1 MSEYATSASHKSL
14 KSLSLT
20 KSAYGRTTPP
30 LRWADN
36 HRPHAHYDYYQLRYY
51 HYYQLLSTTSPTI
64 VLSADIILVASR
76 LMKIARQDVW
86 VSGRAIAVRPIL
98 VRGKQHNRAET

>member
-36 HRPHAHYDYYQLRYY
+36 HRPHAHYYY
-51 HYYQLLSTTSPTI
+51 HYYQLLPTTSPTI

>member
-36 HRPHAHYDYYQLRYY
+36 HRPHAHHYYY
-51 HYYQLLSTTSPTI
+51 HYQSTTNYYQLLPITSPTI

-76 LMKIARQDVW
+76 LMKIARQDV
-86 VSGRAIAVRPIL
+86 
-98 VRGKQHNRAET
+98 

>member
-36 HRPHAHYDYYQLRYY
+36 HRPHAHYHYY
-51 HYYQLLSTTSPTI
+51 HYYQLLPTTI
-64 VLSADIILVASR
+64 VLSADIILVGSR

>member
-1 MSEYATSASHKSL
+1 MSEYASSASHKSL

-36 HRPHAHYDYYQLRYY
+36 HRPHAHYHYY
-51 HYYQLLSTTSPTI
+51 HYYQLLPTTSPTI

>member
-36 HRPHAHYDYYQLRYY
+36 HRPHAYYHYY
-51 HYYQLLSTTSPTI
+51 HYYQLLPTTSPTI

-86 VSGRAIAVRPIL
+86 VSGRPIAVRPIL

>member
-36 HRPHAHYDYYQLRYY
+36 HRPHAHYHHYHYY
-51 HYYQLLSTTSPTI
+51 HYYQLLPTTSPTI

>member
-36 HRPHAHYDYYQLRYY
+36 YRPHAHYHYY
-51 HYYQLLSTTSPTI
+51 HYYQLLPTTSPTI